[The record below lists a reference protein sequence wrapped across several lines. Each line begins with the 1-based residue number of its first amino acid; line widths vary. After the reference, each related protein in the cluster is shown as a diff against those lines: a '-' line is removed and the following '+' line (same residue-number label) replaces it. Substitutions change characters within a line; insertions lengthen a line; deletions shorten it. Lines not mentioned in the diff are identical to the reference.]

1 MIRLRRICH
10 PLTVEGGFTLL
21 EVLVAS
27 AVLGAA
33 LTLLIGAWNG
43 LGRTR
48 DVSVQH
54 EWAQQIAMQKLAEFS
69 AEGVTEFAKDDTLMY
84 HGVEFGYKL
93 SYTPVKDA
101 DWLPQKLGSQRRL
114 LYRVQLDIYWGKSTA
129 DTPGLSVVT
138 HLFKMAL
145 S

>member
-54 EWAQQIAMQKLAEFS
+54 EWAQQIAIQKLAEFS
-69 AEGVTEFAKDDTLMY
+69 ADGVTIY
-84 HGVEFGYKL
+84 GNV
-93 SYTPVKDA
+93 
-101 DWLPQKLGSQRRL
+101 LGRR
-114 LYRVQLDIYWGKSTA
+114 KA
-129 DTPGLSVVT
+129 
-138 HLFKMAL
+138 
-145 S
+145 